1 MADPHFVEDDQAARL
16 KAWWQQNGSSVVIGA
31 VIGIGIVVGVNWWRV
46 HERQVAENASA
57 LYETV
62 LRSMGDD
69 QAAALQAARQLQAEF
84 AQTAY
89 AVNAA
94 LLLSKIQYDQGDL
107 VAAKASLNWA
117 LDHSPDTATQHVA
130 RLRLARLL
138 VEEGEWAAVE
148 RLVAVPDVGGFES
161 EYRELNGDLA
171 MARGKAAD
179 AEAAY
184 RAALDALPAGSS
196 YGPMLTMKLDRAIA
210 EAAR

>member
-16 KAWWQQNGSSVVIGA
+16 KAWWKQNGSSVVIGA
-31 VIGIGIVVGVNWWRV
+31 VIGIGIVVGVNWWRTY
-46 HERQVAENASA
+46 ERQVAENASA
-57 LYETV
+57 LYETI
-62 LRSMGDD
+62 LRSMSDD
-69 QAAALQAARQLQAEF
+69 QAAAREAARKLQADF

-94 LLLSKIQYDQGDL
+94 LLLSRIQYDQGD
-107 VAAKASLNWA
+107 AAAARASLNWA
-117 LDHSPDTATQHVA
+117 LEHSADPATQHVA

-138 VEEGEWAAVE
+138 LEEGEWAAVE
-148 RLVAVPDVGGFES
+148 RLVEVPDPGGFES

-179 AEAAY
+179 AQAAY
-184 RAALDALPAGSS
+184 RAALEALPAGSS
-196 YGPMLTMKLDRAIA
+196 YAPMLNMKLDRAIA